1 MEKKKIAI
9 LGVKYFPS
17 RGGTSRVVE
26 DIIIQL
32 HDKYDFTMYCYEDPK
47 AENHIPGVNVVQ
59 FKPYPLG
66 VIGVFFFFLRC
77 SLHMLRKGDY
87 DIIHV
92 HKTDAAFFI
101 NMLSKKFKV
110 IATSHE
116 APYKRDKWSGF
127 TKAYFKWMEKTF
139 MKSKAKLTCI
149 SEPLSHYYEENF
161 GRKVQYIPNGV
172 EPDLD
177 TDFEQADAK
186 LAEYGVDGPFVFF
199 AARRVMAT
207 KGPHHML
214 KALKKI
220 NFDGHVVIAGDID
233 QLPAFTRELKEM
245 AKGMKVHFIGF
256 VNGKAMLMAMIKR
269 SKVFVFPSET
279 EGMSIMLLEVAS
291 MGTPVI
297 ASDIPENTAVFDDK
311 DLLFFKNKDADD
323 LAEKFQWAL
332 QNWSEMEGKANE
344 AQQRVTNEYDRAI
357 IARHYEQLY
366 YDVAMAEIPSAI

>member
-17 RGGTSRVVE
+17 QGGTSRVVE
-26 DIIIQL
+26 DIIQQL
-32 HDKYDFTMYCYEDPK
+32 HDEYHFTMYCYEDPR
-47 AENHIPGVNVVQ
+47 AEGYIKGVDVVQ
-59 FKPYPLG
+59 FKPYPFG

-77 SLHMLRKGDY
+77 ARHMLKHGDY
-87 DIIHV
+87 DIVHI

-101 NMLSKKFKV
+101 NMLAKRFKV

-116 APYKRDKWSGF
+116 APYKRDKWSGA
-127 TKAYFKWMEKTF
+127 TKAYFKWMEKVF
-139 MKSKAKLTCI
+139 MQSKAKLTCI
-149 SEPLSHYYEENF
+149 SEPLSVYYEENF

-172 EPDLD
+172 EAKLD
-177 TDFEQADAK
+177 TDFDLADAK
-186 LAEYGVDGPFVFF
+186 LAEYGIDGPFVFF

-220 NFDGHVVIAGDID
+220 NYDGHIVIAGDTD
-233 QLPAFTRELKEM
+233 QLPAFTKELQNL

-256 VNGKAMLMAMIKR
+256 VNGKAMLMAMIQR
-269 SKVFVFPSET
+269 AGVFVFPSET

-297 ASDIPENTAVFDDK
+297 ASDIPENTAVFSDK
-311 DLLFFKNKDADD
+311 ELLFFENKNADD
-323 LAEKFQWAL
+323 LAEKFQWASN
-332 QNWSEMEGKANE
+332 NWKAMEERAE
-344 AQQRVTNEYDRAI
+344 AAKSRVQNEYDRAL
-357 IARHYEQLY
+357 IAQNYDKLY
-366 YDVAMAEIPSAI
+366 TEVAEAPVPSAV